1 MIGRLI
7 RIFFFVALIV
17 FIVSR
22 LLNRQQKRS
31 VNEIIVISAWVCLI
45 ASTLALLWYTWL
57 AQ

>member
-31 VNEIIVISAWVCLI
+31 INEIIVISAWVCLI
-45 ASTLALLWYTWL
+45 ASALALLWYTWS
-57 AQ
+57 A

>member
-45 ASTLALLWYTWL
+45 ASALALLWYSWL

>member
-45 ASTLALLWYTWL
+45 VSALALLWYTWL

>member
-22 LLNRQQKRS
+22 LLNRQQKQS

-45 ASTLALLWYTWL
+45 ASALALLWYTWS
-57 AQ
+57 A